1 MKHDILFMNDKL
13 VNELAG
19 NDMKGVIHDV
29 ERALSLLDSGEAL
42 NPEKA
47 VMKWGKTGDG
57 STPWGLIWV
66 ESIRWQESNGSEAVP

>member
-13 VNELAG
+13 VNQLSG
-19 NDMKGVIHDV
+19 GMPDIIHDV

-47 VMKWGKTGDG
+47 VMKWGKRKH
-57 STPWGLIWV
+57 
-66 ESIRWQESNGSEAVP
+66 IRTYQCNGWICRRRI